1 MEKYSDRK
9 GCERSKKDDTNRYK
23 YKDRISRKDS
33 DSDYDSHSKRSKSRH
48 KHSKSCSQKYKK
60 YRYRDFSDS
69 RESRKKSSKHKSRR
83 RSSSSSSSSSPS
95 DSSDSSSSN
104 SSSDSTKL
112 LEKLQKQRQKQIE
125 DKKRQKELMKA
136 TETPEEKRL
145 RRLKK
150 KEAKERKRKER
161 MGWDN
166 DYLHYTNT
174 DNPFGD
180 GNLLSTFV
188 WSKKLEKEGLLGVS
202 REELEIRN
210 RHKQEENKR
219 ELEKVKKRRQE
230 RELERQQREEEMT
243 MLQRGKEAAQLEQW
257 ARQEDQF
264 HLEQARLRSRIR
276 IQDGRA
282 KPIDLLAKYIS
293 AEEEVDAVE
302 MHEPYTYLRGLHVK
316 DLEDLIEDIKV
327 YKELER
333 GKNLDYWNDITV
345 IVEDELHKLRKLER
359 SEYEVAVGRR
369 EGIHESVAKDVT
381 AIFKGKT
388 AAQLEAL
395 QLQIEAKITGKPEGV
410 DIGYW
415 ESLLSQLKAHMARAR
430 LRDRHQENLR
440 KKLEVLIAEQG
451 VARTENEIES
461 SQPVD
466 EQPEKQEEQA
476 ANTVTEKSEESQSDD
491 DQENNNAADD
501 LLSESFCEYE
511 SGGYSPKYIPYSQ
524 LEPGTLVTL
533 EEDDNQR
540 LEYAR
545 NQVLSTGRKIQNVM
559 TAEEQAMHREARKNM
574 NSDEAQFS
582 VESSL
587 EAQIYLWSDKYRPR
601 KPRYFNRVH
610 TGFEWNKYNQ
620 THYDMDNPP
629 PKIVQGYKF
638 NIFYPDL
645 IDKNTT
651 PEYFLM
657 KRGASLHNEPERPK
671 TANLEKPTVLDP
683 DLVDKLDMSLLSKE
697 LLVDSMMRFR
707 LSKAISG
714 GTSSFP
720 SSSRYR
726 QNVTGVERRRQQY
739 SAASNGEV
747 SWCSGPFS
755 IRHKRRSFEQILDS
769 RFSHIDVSVV
779 SSRMQKQARISGQDV
794 ASTKKSLDNTKLDD
808 NNNRNGTAN
817 HKVSS
822 LSTLKKKSSR
832 PTIQNDLEVFT
843 ASSTKSAPEP
853 CKSCGK
859 PDQPERFHSHPKGS
873 QPKAKDSCTI
883 SKSRTTIPKT
893 VQKPI
898 ALNFRSDKGKNKV
911 EEMVVQDFKSGNLQ
925 VRSNGSS
932 RPSSAPIKK
941 GPRTITC
948 YICGREF
955 GTASFPIH
963 EPRCMQKWERENN
976 SLPVNQRRPTPQR
989 PDIAINHS
997 EWNAVA
1003 WEESQAQLVPCSKC
1017 GRTFLPERLTVH
1029 QKSCKASIKNT
1040 EPEKAES
1047 FLSEKSPGTSR
1058 VGPPMLTCQSCGRN
1072 FGTKSIKIHEPQCI
1086 KRMQIEK
1093 EKQSSQSRKKDS
1105 IRQQKSEMMNVQEN
1119 LSSPTGDNVQK
1130 KMVTCYICGRDFG
1143 STSIAIHEPQCL
1155 KKWHVENQKLPPG
1168 QRRKE
1173 PERPEIIYARNLE
1186 TGDITVDLDAMAE
1199 ASWKSHLS
1207 QLVPCKQC
1215 GRTFNP
1221 DRVSVHERSC
1231 KVSYS
1236 YHKQP
1241 AGTNNNHKQ

>member
-1 MEKYSDRK
+1 MEKYSRRRDYERPRKEDR
-9 GCERSKKDDTNRYK
+9 DRYG
-23 YKDRISRKDS
+23 RK
-33 DSDYDSHSKRSKSRH
+33 H
-48 KHSKSCSQKYKK
+48 KHSKSSSEKHKK
-60 YRYRDFSDS
+60 SKHKESSES
-69 RESRKKSSKHKSRR
+69 RESRKKSSKHNSRR
-83 RSSSSSSSSSPS
+83 RSPSSSSTSSNSSESSSSPS
-95 DSSDSSSSN
+95 SDSSSN
-104 SSSDSTKL
+104 STKL
-112 LEKLQKQRQKQIE
+112 LEKLQKQRQKQVE
-125 DKKRQKELMKA
+125 DRKRQKELMKA

-202 REELEIRN
+202 REELEVRN

-333 GKNLDYWNDITV
+333 DKNLDYWNDITV

-451 VARTENEIES
+451 VSRTENEPEEEGHGS
-461 SQPVD
+461 S
-466 EQPEKQEEQA
+466 EEEGVA
-476 ANTVTEKSEESQSDD
+476 TVTNEESQSDD
-491 DQENNNAADD
+491 EQEATSAADD

-511 SGGYSPKYIPYSQ
+511 SGGYSPKYILYSQ

-559 TAEEQAMHREARKNM
+559 TAEEQAMHREARRNM
-574 NSDEAQFS
+574 GSDEAQFS

-651 PEYFLM
+651 PEYFLV
-657 KRGASLHNEPERPK
+657 RSFFADLERPK
-671 TANLEKPTVLDP
+671 TANLEKPSVLDP
-683 DLVDKLDMSLLSKE
+683 KLVDKLDMSLLSKE
-697 LLVDSMMRFR
+697 LLNDSMTRYR
-707 LSKAISG
+707 HTKAISG
-714 GTSSFP
+714 GV
-720 SSSRYR
+720 SSRCR
-726 QNVTGVERRRQQY
+726 QDVGELHQQQHRPP
-739 SAASNGEV
+739 SNGV
-747 SWCSGPFS
+747 AATWSNGLANGST
-755 IRHKRRSFEQILDS
+755 RHKRRSFEQILDL
-769 RFSHIDVSVV
+769 RLGLADVSAE
-779 SSRMQKQARISGQDV
+779 SPRMQKQARITGQDIT
-794 ASTKKSLDNTKLDD
+794 ALKRSTDNRKLDD
-808 NNNRNGTAN
+808 NNNRNGIGSQ
-817 HKVSS
+817 KISS
-822 LSTLKKKSSR
+822 LATLRKRNSR

-843 ASSTKSAPEP
+843 SSSMKGAPEP
-853 CKSCGK
+853 CRSCGK
-859 PDQPERFHSHPKGS
+859 PDQPERFHSHPKGTM
-873 QPKAKDSCTI
+873 QKPKDSPTNSN
-883 SKSRTTIPKT
+883 SKTKTSLPKT
-893 VQKPI
+893 VQKPV
-898 ALNFRSDKGKNKV
+898 ALNFRSDKSKNKT
-911 EEMVVQDFKSGNLQ
+911 EESAQETKLESPRGQ
-925 VRSNGSS
+925 VNQN
-932 RPSSAPIKK
+932 RPFSAPTKK

-976 SLPVNQRRPTPQR
+976 SLPANQRRPTPRR
-989 PDIAINHS
+989 PDVAIDHS
-997 EWNAVA
+997 EWNTAA
-1003 WEESQAQLVPCSKC
+1003 WEKSQAQLLPCPRC
-1017 GRTFLPERLTVH
+1017 ARTFLPERLPVH
-1029 QKSCKASIKNT
+1029 RKSCKALPKNL
-1040 EPEKAES
+1040 EAEKSDISLPEKPVSA
-1047 FLSEKSPGTSR
+1047 SR
-1058 VGPPMLTCQSCGRN
+1058 LGPPTVACRNCGRN

-1086 KRMQIEK
+1086 KRSQVENV
-1093 EKQSSQSRKKDS
+1093 KQSTQPRRRESQGQTKLETVSMQELTSPVGD
-1105 IRQQKSEMMNVQEN
+1105 QQKR
-1119 LSSPTGDNVQK
+1119 P
-1130 KMVTCYICGRDFG
+1130 VTCYICGRDFG
-1143 STSIAIHEPQCL
+1143 SSSLAIHEPQCL
-1155 KKWHVENQKLPPG
+1155 KKWHAENEKLPPG
-1168 QRRKE
+1168 QRRKA
-1173 PERPEIIYARNLE
+1173 PQRPEVIYTRDPE
-1186 TGDITVDLDAMAE
+1186 TGNAVVDVAAMAE
-1199 ASWKSHLS
+1199 ASWKSHLN
-1207 QLVPCKQC
+1207 QLVPCKNC

-1231 KVSYS
+1231 K
-1236 YHKQP
+1236 
-1241 AGTNNNHKQ
+1241 GNR

>member
-1 MEKYSDRK
+1 MEKYSRRRDYERPRKEDR
-9 GCERSKKDDTNRYK
+9 DRYG
-23 YKDRISRKDS
+23 RK
-33 DSDYDSHSKRSKSRH
+33 H
-48 KHSKSCSQKYKK
+48 KHSKSSSDKHKK
-60 YRYRDFSDS
+60 SKHKESSES
-69 RESRKKSSKHKSRR
+69 RESRKKSSKHNSRR
-83 RSSSSSSSSSPS
+83 SRRSPSSSSTSSNSSESSSSPS
-95 DSSDSSSSN
+95 SDSSSN
-104 SSSDSTKL
+104 STKL
-112 LEKLQKQRQKQIE
+112 LEKLQKQRQKQVE
-125 DKKRQKELMKA
+125 DRKRQKELMKA

-202 REELEIRN
+202 REELEVRN

-333 GKNLDYWNDITV
+333 DKNLDYWNDITV
-345 IVEDELHKLRKLER
+345 IVEDELYKLRKLER

-451 VARTENEIES
+451 VSRTENEPEEEAHGS
-461 SQPVD
+461 S
-466 EQPEKQEEQA
+466 EEEGVA
-476 ANTVTEKSEESQSDD
+476 TVANEESQSDD
-491 DQENNNAADD
+491 EQEATSAADD

-511 SGGYSPKYIPYSQ
+511 SGGYSPKYILYSQ

-559 TAEEQAMHREARKNM
+559 TAEEQAMHREARRNM
-574 NSDEAQFS
+574 GSDEAQFS

-651 PEYFLM
+651 PEYFLTPCADNKDFAILRFHAGPPYEDIAFKIVNREWEYSY
-657 KRGASLHNEPERPK
+657 KRGFRCQFHNNIFQLWFHFK
-671 TANLEKPTVLDP
+671 
-683 DLVDKLDMSLLSKE
+683 
-697 LLVDSMMRFR
+697 
-707 LSKAISG
+707 
-714 GTSSFP
+714 
-720 SSSRYR
+720 RYR
-726 QNVTGVERRRQQY
+726 YRR
-739 SAASNGEV
+739 
-747 SWCSGPFS
+747 
-755 IRHKRRSFEQILDS
+755 
-769 RFSHIDVSVV
+769 
-779 SSRMQKQARISGQDV
+779 
-794 ASTKKSLDNTKLDD
+794 
-808 NNNRNGTAN
+808 
-817 HKVSS
+817 
-822 LSTLKKKSSR
+822 
-832 PTIQNDLEVFT
+832 
-843 ASSTKSAPEP
+843 
-853 CKSCGK
+853 
-859 PDQPERFHSHPKGS
+859 
-873 QPKAKDSCTI
+873 
-883 SKSRTTIPKT
+883 
-893 VQKPI
+893 
-898 ALNFRSDKGKNKV
+898 
-911 EEMVVQDFKSGNLQ
+911 
-925 VRSNGSS
+925 
-932 RPSSAPIKK
+932 
-941 GPRTITC
+941 
-948 YICGREF
+948 
-955 GTASFPIH
+955 
-963 EPRCMQKWERENN
+963 
-976 SLPVNQRRPTPQR
+976 
-989 PDIAINHS
+989 
-997 EWNAVA
+997 
-1003 WEESQAQLVPCSKC
+1003 
-1017 GRTFLPERLTVH
+1017 
-1029 QKSCKASIKNT
+1029 
-1040 EPEKAES
+1040 
-1047 FLSEKSPGTSR
+1047 
-1058 VGPPMLTCQSCGRN
+1058 
-1072 FGTKSIKIHEPQCI
+1072 
-1086 KRMQIEK
+1086 
-1093 EKQSSQSRKKDS
+1093 
-1105 IRQQKSEMMNVQEN
+1105 
-1119 LSSPTGDNVQK
+1119 
-1130 KMVTCYICGRDFG
+1130 
-1143 STSIAIHEPQCL
+1143 
-1155 KKWHVENQKLPPG
+1155 
-1168 QRRKE
+1168 
-1173 PERPEIIYARNLE
+1173 
-1186 TGDITVDLDAMAE
+1186 
-1199 ASWKSHLS
+1199 
-1207 QLVPCKQC
+1207 
-1215 GRTFNP
+1215 
-1221 DRVSVHERSC
+1221 
-1231 KVSYS
+1231 
-1236 YHKQP
+1236 
-1241 AGTNNNHKQ
+1241 